1 MVSRIKQGSMS
12 VPEYEELFLS
22 HPIMKKKGK
31 QYLIKIAIDGLKK
44 EICDGLESTEF
55 PTLRSLFQE
64 ASDVEDILEKEK
76 KKRRLNSPRRRKKK
90 RRLNRFVDP
99 EDEWIFDD
107 TTRIR
112 DSKDSDDEDSDDED
126 SDEEE
131 SDSDWSYLGETT
143 VDTRD
148 DGSGS
153 VSDHSLSGHGSV
165 TESTAAVSGSVDD
178 SPPR

>member
-12 VPEYEELFLS
+12 VPEYEELFLKFS
-22 HPIMKKKGK
+22 
-31 QYLIKIAIDGLKK
+31 
-44 EICDGLESTEF
+44 
-55 PTLRSLFQE
+55 TLRSLFQE
-64 ASDVEDILEKEK
+64 AADVEDIMEKEK
-76 KKRRLNSPRRRKKK
+76 KKRRLNSSRRRKKK
-90 RRLNRFVDP
+90 RRLNRFMDP
-99 EDEWIFDD
+99 EDEWIFHD

-112 DSKDSDDEDSDDED
+112 DSEDGDDEDSDDED

-143 VDTRD
+143 VDTSD

-153 VSDHSLSGHGSV
+153 VSDHSPSGPGSV
-165 TESTAAVSGSVDD
+165 AESTAAVSGSVDD